1 MPLLIEIALKSVV
14 LVFVLLT
21 GFAYMSLVE
30 RKVLARMQAR
40 FGPNRA
46 GPMGLLQP
54 LADGL
59 KLILKESITPRAVD
73 IPIYFLAPVLVVI
86 PALIL
91 FAVIPVGSPAVVLA
105 GGQPILQLASNV
117 NVGVLYVLGVMGI
130 AVYGITLAGWA
141 SNNKYASLGGLRAS
155 AQVISYE
162 LGMGLSM
169 VAVVLMAGS
178 MSLAQIVT
186 AQLPGQFGGV
196 LGWFIFRQP
205 VAAAIFAITALAE
218 TMRAP
223 FDLVEAEQELTA
235 GYMTEYSGMKFAL
248 FFMGE
253 YVKMIA
259 VSALFTTFF
268 LGGWNGPFVN
278 EVPILSVAY
287 FTAKVILCLL
297 MMIWTR
303 ATLPRL
309 RYDRLMGFGWKVLLP
324 VGLANV
330 MLTALLIV
338 IGIPG
343 YK

>member
-1 MPLLIEIALKSVV
+1 MPVLIELILKSVV

-21 GFAYMSLVE
+21 GFAYMSFVE
-30 RKVLARMQAR
+30 RRVLARLQAR
-40 FGPNRA
+40 VGPNRA
-46 GPMGLLQP
+46 GPAGLLQP
-54 LADGL
+54 LADGI
-59 KLILKESITPRAVD
+59 KLILKESITPKAVD
-73 IPIYFLAPVLVVI
+73 IPIYFLAPVLVVV

-91 FAVIPVGSPAVVLA
+91 FAVIPVGSGPLF
-105 GGQPILQLASNV
+105 QLASDV
-117 NVGVLYVLGVMGI
+117 NVGVLYVLGVMGV
-130 AVYGITLAGWA
+130 AVYGITLAGWS

-178 MSLAQIVT
+178 MSLAQIVE
-186 AQLPGQFGGV
+186 AQLPGNI
-196 LGWFIFRQP
+196 LGWYIFRQP
-205 VAAAIFAITALAE
+205 VAAVIFAITILAE

-259 VSALFTTFF
+259 VSALFATFF
-268 LGGWNGPFVN
+268 LGGWSGPFVN
-278 EVPILSVAY
+278 EAPILSVVY
-287 FTAKVILCLL
+287 FTLKVILCLL
-297 MMIWTR
+297 GMILIR
-303 ATLPRL
+303 ATLPRM
-309 RYDRLMGFGWKVLLP
+309 RYDRLMGFGWKVLVP
-324 VGLANV
+324 VALVNV
-330 MLTALLIV
+330 IVTALLITLGV
-338 IGIPG
+338 PG

>member
-1 MPLLIEIALKSVV
+1 MPVLLELTLKSLV
-14 LVFVLLT
+14 LVVALLT

-30 RKVLARMQAR
+30 RRLLARLQAR
-40 FGPNRA
+40 IGPNRA
-46 GPMGLLQP
+46 GPAGLFQP
-54 LADGL
+54 VADGL
-59 KLILKESITPRAVD
+59 KLIMKESVTPKAVD
-73 IPIYFLAPVLVVI
+73 IPIYFLAPVLVVV
-86 PALIL
+86 PALII
-91 FAVIPVGSPAVVLA
+91 FAVIPVGS
-105 GGQPILQLASNV
+105 GSMFQLASDI
-117 NVGVLYVLGVMGI
+117 NVGVLYVLGVMGV

-162 LGMGLSM
+162 LGMGLSI
-169 VAVVLMAGS
+169 VAVVLMAGT
-178 MSLAQIVT
+178 MSLAGIVE
-186 AQLPGQFGGV
+186 AQLPGQFGGI

-205 VAAAIFAITALAE
+205 VAAVIFAITILAE

-278 EVPILSVAY
+278 EVPILSVVY
-287 FTAKVILCLL
+287 FTLKVIVCLL
-297 MMIWTR
+297 AMILIR
-303 ATLPRL
+303 ATLPRM
-309 RYDRLMGFGWKVLLP
+309 RYDRLMGFGWKVLVP
-324 VGLANV
+324 VALANV
-330 MLTALLIV
+330 LVTALLIL
-338 IGIPG
+338 IGVPG

>member
-1 MPLLIEIALKSVV
+1 MAPILEIALKSVV

-30 RKVLARMQAR
+30 RKLLARLQAR
-40 FGPNRA
+40 IGPNRA
-46 GPMGLLQP
+46 GPAGLLQP
-54 LADGL
+54 LADGI
-59 KLILKESITPRAVD
+59 KLIVKESITPKAVD

-86 PALIL
+86 PALII
-91 FAVIPVGSPAVVLA
+91 FAVIPLGSPAIDL
-105 GGQPILQLASNV
+105 GSGPLFQLASTV
-117 NVGVLYVLGVMGI
+117 NIGALYVLGVMGI

-178 MSLAQIVT
+178 LSLADIVT
-186 AQLPGQFGGV
+186 AQYPGQYGGI

-205 VAAAIFAITALAE
+205 VAAVIFGITILAE

-287 FTAKVILCLL
+287 FTVKVILCLL
-297 MMIWTR
+297 GMILIR
-303 ATLPRL
+303 ATLPRM
-309 RYDRLMGFGWKVLLP
+309 RYDRLMSFGWKVLLP
-324 VGLANV
+324 VALANV
-330 MLTALLIV
+330 FVTGVLIV
-338 IGIPG
+338 LGVPG

>member
-1 MPLLIEIALKSVV
+1 MPVLLELILKSVV

-21 GFAYMSLVE
+21 GFAYMSFVE
-30 RKVLARMQAR
+30 RRVLARLQAR
-40 FGPNRA
+40 VGPNRA
-46 GPMGLLQP
+46 GPAGLLQP
-54 LADGL
+54 LADGI
-59 KLILKESITPRAVD
+59 KLILKESITPKAVD
-73 IPIYFLAPVLVVI
+73 IPIYFLAPVLVVV

-91 FAVIPVGSPAVVLA
+91 FAVIPVGKGPLF
-105 GGQPILQLASNV
+105 QLASDV
-117 NVGVLYVLGVMGI
+117 NVGVLYVLGVMGV
-130 AVYGITLAGWA
+130 AVYGITLAGWS

-178 MSLAQIVT
+178 MSLAQIVE
-186 AQLPGQFGGV
+186 AQLPGNI
-196 LGWFIFRQP
+196 LGWYIFRQP
-205 VAAAIFAITALAE
+205 VAAVIFAITILAE

-259 VSALFTTFF
+259 VSALFATFF
-268 LGGWNGPFVN
+268 LGGWSGPFVN
-278 EVPILSVAY
+278 EVPILSVVY
-287 FTAKVILCLL
+287 FTLKVILCLL
-297 MMIWTR
+297 VMILIR
-303 ATLPRL
+303 ATLPRM
-309 RYDRLMGFGWKVLLP
+309 RYDRLMGFGWKVLVP
-324 VGLANV
+324 VALANV
-330 MLTALLIV
+330 LVTAVLITLGV
-338 IGIPG
+338 PG

>member
-1 MPLLIEIALKSVV
+1 MPVFIEIALKSVV

-40 FGPNRA
+40 IGPNRA

-59 KLILKESITPRAVD
+59 KLIVKESITPRAVD

-91 FAVIPVGSPAVVLA
+91 FAVIPVGSL
-105 GGQPILQLASNV
+105 PIFQLASNV

-155 AQVISYE
+155 AQIISYE

-218 TMRAP
+218 TS
-223 FDLVEAEQELTA
+223 FGV
-235 GYMTEYSGMKFAL
+235 
-248 FFMGE
+248 GE
-253 YVKMIA
+253 
-259 VSALFTTFF
+259 
-268 LGGWNGPFVN
+268 P
-278 EVPILSVAY
+278 
-287 FTAKVILCLL
+287 
-297 MMIWTR
+297 
-303 ATLPRL
+303 
-309 RYDRLMGFGWKVLLP
+309 
-324 VGLANV
+324 
-330 MLTALLIV
+330 
-338 IGIPG
+338 
-343 YK
+343 

>member
-1 MPLLIEIALKSVV
+1 MPVLLEIILKSLV
-14 LVFVLLT
+14 LVVVLLT
-21 GFAYMSLVE
+21 GFAYMSLIE
-30 RKVLARMQAR
+30 RRLLARLQSR
-40 FGPNRA
+40 IGPNRA
-46 GPMGLLQP
+46 GPAGLLQP
-54 LADGL
+54 VADGL
-59 KLILKESITPRAVD
+59 KLIMKESITPKAVN
-73 IPIYFLAPVLVVI
+73 IPIYFLAPVLVVV

-91 FAVIPVGSPAVVLA
+91 FAVIPVGSGPMF
-105 GGQPILQLASNV
+105 QLASDI
-117 NVGVLYVLGVMGI
+117 NVGVLYVLGVMGV

-162 LGMGLSM
+162 LGMGLSI
-169 VAVVLMAGS
+169 VTVVLMAGT
-178 MSLAQIVT
+178 MSLAGIVD
-186 AQLPGQFGGV
+186 AQLPGQFGGI

-205 VAAAIFAITALAE
+205 VAAVIFAITILAE

-268 LGGWNGPFVN
+268 LGGWNGPFVT
-278 EVPILSVAY
+278 EVPILSVVY
-287 FTAKVILCLL
+287 FTLKVLFCLL
-297 MMIWTR
+297 AMIVIR
-303 ATLPRL
+303 ATLPRM
-309 RYDRLMGFGWKVLLP
+309 RYDRLMGFGWKVLVP
-324 VGLANV
+324 VALANV
-330 MLTALLIV
+330 MVTAVLIL

>member
-1 MPLLIEIALKSVV
+1 MPVILEIILKCLV

-30 RKVLARMQAR
+30 RKVLARLQAR
-40 FGPNRA
+40 YGPNRA

-59 KLILKESITPRAVD
+59 KLIVKESITPTAVD
-73 IPIYFLAPVLVVI
+73 VPVYFLAPVLVVI

-91 FAVIPVGSPAVVLA
+91 FAVIPVGP
-105 GGQPILQLASNV
+105 GDMFQLASQV
-117 NVGVLYVLGVMGI
+117 NVGVLYVLGVMGV
-130 AVYGITLAGWA
+130 AVYGIVLAGWS

-162 LGMGLSM
+162 LGMGLAM
-169 VAVVLMAGS
+169 VVVVLMAGS
-178 MSLAQIVT
+178 MSMADIVA
-186 AQLPGQFGGV
+186 AQLPGQYGGV

-205 VAAAIFAITALAE
+205 VAAVVFAITALAE
-218 TMRAP
+218 TMRSP

-259 VSALFTTFF
+259 VSGLFTTFF
-268 LGGWNGPFVN
+268 LGGWSGPFAV
-278 EVPILSVAY
+278 EVPVLGLAY
-287 FTAKVILCLL
+287 FTIKVIACLL
-297 MMIWTR
+297 LMILVR
-303 ATLPRL
+303 ATLPRV
-309 RYDRLMGFGWKVLLP
+309 RYDKLMAIGWKTLIP
-324 VGLANV
+324 VMLANV
-330 MLTALLIV
+330 VVTAVLIV
-338 IGIPG
+338 AGVPG